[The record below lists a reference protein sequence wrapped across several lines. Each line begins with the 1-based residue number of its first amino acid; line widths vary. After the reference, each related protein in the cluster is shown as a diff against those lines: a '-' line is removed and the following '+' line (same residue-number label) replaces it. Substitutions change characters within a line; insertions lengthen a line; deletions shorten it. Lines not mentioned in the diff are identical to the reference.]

1 MRERARELERERVSV
16 KVRERE
22 RERERSAIVEVR
34 DHAVLTKDLPLQSL
48 PICRRER
55 ETVSE

>member
-1 MRERARELERERVSV
+1 MSV

-34 DHAVLTKDLPLQSL
+34 DHAVLTKDLPMQSL

-55 ETVSE
+55 VSE